1 MYKQLISLFRIIH
14 NKWIINIPEKYK
26 TENKNGLNE
35 LIHEWNETSK
45 DIKLMFMQHSNNTWI
60 LPNVVLTDDKKL
72 QNIEENLI
80 NSGLVLI
87 GNGDVEKEGYYLK
100 QKYINN
106 QSWIYWPKHTKIL
119 EKIIKNKL
127 KNLVERKFETKIIG
141 NKINDDQK
149 K

>member
-1 MYKQLISLFRIIH
+1 MVNKIMPEFLSLVYDKKILSIQIELDNNQYSKIMEMLITKLTIAKMYKQLISLFRIIH

-80 NSGLVLI
+80 NNS
-87 GNGDVEKEGYYLK
+87 
-100 QKYINN
+100 
-106 QSWIYWPKHTKIL
+106 
-119 EKIIKNKL
+119 
-127 KNLVERKFETKIIG
+127 
-141 NKINDDQK
+141 
-149 K
+149 